1 MPRPRSG
8 GELKGRPEKTAR
20 KEFANDCHCNH
31 IIHCISDKPPGD
43 ANEFRSHQHGCL
55 NDGDT
60 PWVPF
65 APYSDQVHI
74 KYFKIDPVQGEV
86 VVLLKAPAGAEL
98 PRHHHTGT
106 VIVYTV
112 QGAWKYKEHDW
123 IARAGSVVYETASS
137 RHTPEALR
145 GDEDVIAFNIV
156 KGELVFSTIRN
167 KFSRSRH
174 GGRPWIATST
184 IASLSGS
191 NRATCQAL
199 AIRVLC

>member
-1 MPRPRSG
+1 MKF
-8 GELKGRPEKTAR
+8 EA
-20 KEFANDCHCNH
+20 
-31 IIHCISDKPPGD
+31 IST
-43 ANEFRSHQHGCL
+43 SCL

-123 IARAGSVVYETASS
+123 IARPGSVVYETASS
-137 RHTPEALR
+137 RHTPEALP
-145 GDEDVIAFNIV
+145 GAEDVIAFNIV
-156 KGELVFSTIRN
+156 KGELVFLDDKDQVLAVETWRTAMERYLGYCKSVGLEPRDLSS
-167 KFSRSRH
+167 FSD
-174 GGRPWIATST
+174 
-184 IASLSGS
+184 
-191 NRATCQAL
+191 
-199 AIRVLC
+199 